1 MERDCCIGQLQRDD
15 LICREDRFGISEI
28 KDLDRKRKKKG
39 TAMIKDGDTVRR
51 TDLHLRCYHIGLQT
65 EIFRID
71 GERYVI
77 YCKNVPQGKFEQLH
91 QYFKNSI
98 RPMGCWVDLVQE
110 PPMQALEQLA
120 PIPFSDA
127 ADDFKGL
134 FMTRHD
140 LDTAIIDRF
149 PEVDVLRI
157 DVQEGLNFSITI
169 TVAADTPQETVEA
182 MREQFGRIGSFGTDE
197 LNMRFGTEEEL
208 RERERYERKRQTNPM
223 IMEADRSLPFTL
235 IEASTWYDLA
245 PGIYRGEVPREKLSN
260 PNYTFGN
267 TACFLSG
274 HGDRRADLRSALLLY
289 DTVYL
294 ALPLERDFDGFLTSQ
309 AVSREELISL
319 IAEGKLVLVLNNSEC
334 RYERDF
340 LLNAYKTNKFSVIG
354 RRGIN
359 TVVASYL
366 VELRDRYLKRFPQIM
381 DLAAEFYAKG
391 IRDEDE
397 LFVIAA
403 KVCSWPV
410 VGVADS
416 FDQFERVGPLGNSI
430 VLKGLLEPFLAG
442 RGKNDRDILDTI
454 LLFGASDQLV
464 ASALNATQLFFGS
477 QDSSDKWERSS
488 AETLSRLMLSYWYDD
503 MSLETIRKIRNSTYE
518 ENSRLELFDSKK
530 NVSLEKVVQ
539 LADQYNTRNEFRR
552 LLNDLE
558 KLDPVQRNTRIRQYN
573 DILVDLSCA
582 SARGGVKRAL
592 CKRLVF
598 SSASLLSLDPVETL
612 LNAVDAAAEVIGSA
626 SSVQKR
632 EQIRAIRR
640 QLPGEGLKVKCGHE
654 ENIYLL
660 DKISKVIDLR

>member
-1 MERDCCIGQLQRDD
+1 
-15 LICREDRFGISEI
+15 
-28 KDLDRKRKKKG
+28 
-39 TAMIKDGDTVRR
+39 MIKDGDTVRR

-77 YCKNVPQGKFEQLH
+77 YCKNVPKGKFEQLC
-91 QYFKNSI
+91 QYFRSSI
-98 RPMGCWVDLVQE
+98 KPMGCWVDLVQE

-127 ADDFKGL
+127 ADDFKGI

-140 LDTAIIDRF
+140 LDMAIIDRF

-169 TVAADTPQETVEA
+169 TVAADTPLETVEA

-197 LNMRFGTEEEL
+197 LNICFGTEEE
-208 RERERYERKRQTNPM
+208 RGERERHERKRQTDPM
-223 IMEADRSLPFTL
+223 IMEVDRSLPFTL
-235 IEASTWYDLA
+235 TEASTWYDLA
-245 PGIYRGEVPREKLSN
+245 PGIYRGEVPREKLPN

-274 HGDRRADLRSALLLY
+274 HGDRRADLRGVLLLY

-294 ALPLERDFDGFLTSQ
+294 ALPLERDFDAFLTSQ

-319 IAEGKLVLVLNNSEC
+319 IAEGKLVLVLNNSES
-334 RYERDF
+334 RYERSF
-340 LLNAYKTNKFSVIG
+340 LLNAYEVNKFSIIG

-397 LFVIAA
+397 MFMAAA

-410 VGVADS
+410 VGIADS
-416 FDQFERVGPLGNSI
+416 FDLFERIGPLGNSI

-442 RGKNDRDILDTI
+442 RGKNDRDILDAI
-454 LLFGASDQLV
+454 LLLGANDQLV
-464 ASALNATQLFFGS
+464 ASALNATQLFCSS
-477 QDSSDKWERSS
+477 QDSSDKWERFS

-530 NVSLEKVVQ
+530 NVSLKKVVK
-539 LADQYNTRNEFRR
+539 LAEQYNTRNEFRR

-558 KLDPVQRNTRIRQYN
+558 KLDPMQRKARIRQYN

-592 CKRLVF
+592 CKRLAF

-612 LNAVDAAAEVIGSA
+612 LNAIDAAAEIIGSA

-640 QLPGEGLKVKCGHE
+640 QLPGEGLEVKCGHE